1 MAIRC
6 PYCSFAIELKGV
18 RAGHFTPRCPKCS
31 EKFALV
37 IHSDPNMQP
46 TVTATND
53 RLDADVAAALGIKD
67 SKPPASATN
76 VSATHAAARAQVT
89 HAPASVGAT
98 SVPAAEATVHQQAPK
113 SPVQSSA
120 QQQQLRSSVGATSVP
135 AEPPRQ
141 NVGATSVPHQ
151 TPAQPAA
158 PAPVPTAQATP
169 GESDI
174 VPGTTLGGYEVLQ
187 KLGAGGMG
195 AVYLARQV
203 SLDRNV
209 ALKTL
214 HRQLAADA
222 QLVSRFTREAYAAA
236 QLTHHNIV
244 QIHDIGQD
252 KDTNFFSMEFV
263 SGNTLANALRE
274 AGKLDTETAVS
285 YVLQAARGLKFAHD
299 HGLIHRDIKPENL
312 LLNDQGI
319 VKVADLGL
327 VKRVGSNE
335 TENIQVATAQQS
347 GVAITQVNKSMGTPL
362 YMPPE
367 QAVDA
372 ARVDHRADIYSLG
385 CTLYHLVT
393 GRPPFMGRTA
403 MEVITKHQHE
413 PVTPPDV
420 VVRDVPAALSPIIV
434 RMLAKR
440 PEDRY
445 AGMKDVIASLE
456 GFLGV
461 ATSGPYTPKEEQVK
475 ILEFAVERYNGN
487 FWAKLRPKLILAFYA
502 VCMLLAVLMAYIGDG
517 VVWKTNL
524 VGGVIGLAVLTTV
537 AYQITIGV
545 SKRTHLFRKLRQ
557 LVFGAGIVDWL
568 LWTAGLAIFGF
579 LLYSFNLWLPW
590 VFAGALAVMLSQAF
604 FWTVDNLASKDRETY
619 LRQAEHLIK
628 QMRLKGLDENAIRQ
642 FVCKFSGRHWEEF
655 FENLFGYEAK
665 LQARQVWGKERG
677 KDRPKFAAWREP
689 AIAYIDYRIESRKQL
704 KEARLLAKLEAK
716 ALQAKG
722 VEEKLA
728 LKQANKNAQRLVNSA
743 EVVRRVSEKSL
754 AATAAPPSAK
764 ETAASIKATA
774 SPDLSQS
781 SIAMSMITAGHGAH
795 DGEDKDQQHAP
806 EYVRQSYFRRRYGTP
821 LQMIASPM
829 VRLALALVLLAA
841 YAHWWNLNNT
851 AAIQGALNE
860 VITTHQKDV
869 TERVKDLKNA
879 AITEIQATEAG
890 ANRATQ
896 SPFELPMLPN
906 RLTHPIIP
914 SAILVAGLLLLIGA
928 VFRGRLLGIAMYV
941 SAAVALFG
949 YLFNVPMV
957 YQSWFVAALVACGIW
972 LFSVIFLRVKTD

>member
-1 MAIRC
+1 MVIRC
-6 PYCSFAIELKGV
+6 PYCSFAIELKGI
-18 RAGHFTPRCPKCS
+18 RAGHFTPKCPKCAQ
-31 EKFALV
+31 KFALV

-53 RLDADVAAALGIKD
+53 ALDAEVAAALGIRE
-67 SKPPASATN
+67 SKLPIAATQVQAKTPSAGTNVTQMPASA
-76 VSATHAAARAQVT
+76 
-89 HAPASVGAT
+89 GAT
-98 SVPAAEATVHQQAPK
+98 SVPTQQTVRP
-113 SPVQSSA
+113 QSSKPTGEQSAA
-120 QQQQLRSSVGATSVP
+120 Q
-135 AEPPRQ
+135 RQ
-141 NVGATSVPHQ
+141 PKPNVGATSVPIEPAKSNGIGATSVPH
-151 TPAQPAA
+151 AQPHE
-158 PAPVPTAQATP
+158 PPPATP
-169 GESDI
+169 SGEPDADI
-174 VPGTTLGGYEVLQ
+174 PPGTTLGGYEVLQ

-214 HRQLAADA
+214 HKQLAKDA

-252 KDTNFFSMEFV
+252 KETNFFSMEFV
-263 SGNTLANALRE
+263 NGTTLASTLRE

-299 HGLIHRDIKPENL
+299 HGLIHRDVKPENL

-335 TENIQVATAQQS
+335 TENMQLATAQES
-347 GVAITQVNKSMGTPL
+347 GVAVTQVNKSMGTPL

-367 QAVDA
+367 QALDA

-403 MEVITKHQHE
+403 MEVMTKHQHE

-420 VVRDVPAALSPIIV
+420 VVKDVPAALSPIIV

-440 PEDRY
+440 PDDRY

-461 ATSGPYTPKEEQVK
+461 ATSGPYAPKEDQVK

-487 FWAKLRPKLILAFYA
+487 FWARLRPKLILAFYA
-502 VCMLLAVLMAYIGDG
+502 ACALMALLLAYVTEDL
-517 VVWKTNL
+517 VWKFNFA
-524 VGGVIGLAVLTTV
+524 GGMVGLALLTTIV
-537 AYQITIGV
+537 YQITVGV
-545 SKRTHLFRKLRQ
+545 AKGTHLFRKIRQ

-568 LWTAGLAIFGF
+568 LWTVGLGIFGF
-579 LLYSFNLWLPW
+579 VVYSFGLWLPW
-590 VFAGALAVMLSQAF
+590 LFAGMAAVMLAQGF
-604 FWTVDNLASKDRETY
+604 FWTIDNLASKDRETY

-642 FVCKFSGRHWEEF
+642 FVCKFSGRNWEEF

-677 KDRPKFAAWREP
+677 KDRPKFASWREP
-689 AIAYIDYRIESRKQL
+689 VIAYIDYRIESRKQL
-704 KEARLLAKLEAK
+704 KESKLLAKLESR

-722 VEEKLA
+722 IDEKLA
-728 LKQANKNAQRLVNSA
+728 RKQANKNAQRLVSSA
-743 EVVRRVSEKSL
+743 EVVRRESEKFL
-754 AATAAPPSAK
+754 AATAAPPSSK
-764 ETAASIKATA
+764 KTAAANLKATA
-774 SPDLSQS
+774 PDLSQS
-781 SIAMSMITAGHGAH
+781 SIAMSMLTEGHGAH
-795 DGEDKDQQHAP
+795 DDKDQHAP
-806 EYVRQSYFRRRYGTP
+806 EYAKQSYFRRRYGSP
-821 LQMIASPM
+821 LQIATSPM
-829 VRLALALVLLAA
+829 LRLALALLLLTV
-841 YAHWWNLNNT
+841 YANWWNQNKGQ
-851 AAIQGALNE
+851 AALSNLNE
-860 VITTHQKDV
+860 VITTRQEDKTV
-869 TERVKDLKNA
+869 IAAAKNISGGTVMKAVEAVKPVKEKRL
-879 AITEIQATEAG
+879 
-890 ANRATQ
+890 
-896 SPFELPMLPN
+896 ELLLVPN
-906 RLTHPIIP
+906 RLTHPILP
-914 SAILVAGLLLLIGA
+914 PALLVAGLLLLLGA
-928 VFRGRLLGIAMYV
+928 MVRGRLLGIAMYL
-941 SAAVALFG
+941 SAGVALLG
-949 YLFNVPMV
+949 YLPELPVIHAN
-957 YQSWFVAALVACGIW
+957 WFVAAMVATGIW
-972 LFSVIFLRVKTD
+972 LFSIIFLRVKHD